1 MSDAG
6 VFAAGVNSGSRTP
19 SVFAQGF
26 QALRESSC
34 PSRNHRLLPALAN
47 NSIGHHR
54 DKLGAGYAC
63 SMQAMSCASRAMPDL
78 LIGHHRD
85 KLGAGYACSMQ
96 AMSCAS
102 RAMPDLLIGHHRDKL
117 GAGYARP
124 MRALAVARRPDGRPP
139 PLACFLNASRLRREP
154 LGRLSCNNTER
165 AAEKPVVPV
174 ASRDRSGE
182 RRTNKQRKSQEVVR
196 PREAH
201 AGSTTPPKDYYVGA
215 GGVQRAFAHHVSPVG
230 TSPKAKMMGKR

>member
-1 MSDAG
+1 MYNILSSTRIAG
-6 VFAAGVNSGSRTP
+6 GFLFRFAQLSKDTNNETASPCWLAVLCAVVIDRMNTINWNLWGEKMLAAGIFAAGVNSSSRGLP
-19 SVFAQGF
+19 QSSLKAF

-85 KLGAGYACSMQ
+85 KLGAGYAQ
-96 AMSCAS
+96 
-102 RAMPDLLIGHHRDKL
+102 
-117 GAGYARP
+117 P

-139 PLACFLNASRLRREP
+139 PLACFLNASRLPEGA
-154 LGRLSCNNTER
+154 LG
-165 AAEKPVVPV
+165 
-174 ASRDRSGE
+174 
-182 RRTNKQRKSQEVVR
+182 
-196 PREAH
+196 
-201 AGSTTPPKDYYVGA
+201 
-215 GGVQRAFAHHVSPVG
+215 
-230 TSPKAKMMGKR
+230 

>member
-1 MSDAG
+1 M
-6 VFAAGVNSGSRTP
+6 
-19 SVFAQGF
+19 
-26 QALRESSC
+26 
-34 PSRNHRLLPALAN
+34 LPALAN

-78 LIGHHRD
+78 LIGHHR
-85 KLGAGYACSMQ
+85 Y
-96 AMSCAS
+96 
-102 RAMPDLLIGHHRDKL
+102 KL

-139 PLACFLNASRLRREP
+139 PLACFLNASRLGREP

-182 RRTNKQRKSQEVVR
+182 RRTNKQSKNQEMVR

-215 GGVQRAFAHHVSPVG
+215 GESRGRLRIMCPLWG
-230 TSPKAKMMGKR
+230 LRRRRK